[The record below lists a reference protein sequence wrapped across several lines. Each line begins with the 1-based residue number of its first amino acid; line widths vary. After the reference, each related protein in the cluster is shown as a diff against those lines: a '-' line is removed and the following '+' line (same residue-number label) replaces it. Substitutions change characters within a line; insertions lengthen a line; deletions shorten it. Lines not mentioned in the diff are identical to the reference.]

1 MTLGRP
7 PCTTRFVPPTCP
19 PLTSYS
25 LWIQSWCAEASFHHV
40 REGRSCRRADGGR
53 RALDRRR
60 RALEYTAKVERTREV
75 ESRDREHEWRQT
87 RLLRTGAAPFCCHFH
102 LFMHVLYMSLRLSIP
117 TTTQSLH
124 GAPLSSERPCD
135 MHGRQRRGE
144 NQSSRE
150 RS

>member
-1 MTLGRP
+1 MLDP
-7 PCTTRFVPPTCP
+7 HSAVLEPTVSVELLIGAGEP
-19 PLTSYS
+19 WNT
-25 LWIQSWCAEASFHHV
+25 H
-40 REGRSCRRADGGR
+40 
-53 RALDRRR
+53 
-60 RALEYTAKVERTREV
+60 AKVERTREV

-87 RLLRTGAAPFCCHFH
+87 RLLRTGAAPFCCRFH

-135 MHGRQRRGE
+135 MHGRRRRGE

-150 RS
+150 RSWRDPRISPDRPRYLRSEHKRATN